1 MERWMEEDVL
11 SRQVRS
17 SAVVPKAEQDSTAA
31 ASHEPFYARKV
42 SKTNCGGKNTK
53 VEWVSSSVLVIS
65 IQRKRCSSL
74 LDAKHKLKI
83 VCSASGCTPLER
95 TFAASGRNGNNPR
108 RCCAR
113 LVEGDKGCAGTF
125 SR

>member
-1 MERWMEEDVL
+1 MSPSMQEE
-11 SRQVRS
+11 SQKQT
-17 SAVVPKAEQDSTAA
+17 VVEKIPK
-31 ASHEPFYARKV
+31 
-42 SKTNCGGKNTK
+42 SKR
-53 VEWVSSSVLVIS
+53 EWVFSSVLVICT
-65 IQRKRCSSL
+65 QRTSRSSL